1 MLNNFDNDKMVD
13 RYHKL
18 MKEILDEKLY
28 RHSLGVA
35 EAAASLAE
43 HYEIDVQKAF
53 FAGIVHDYGKHY
65 SSSELIKKAEELD
78 ISLDRFTLQEDRL
91 LHAPIG
97 AALLKKELQVTD
109 SEVLRAVTYHTTGRS
124 GMSSLEKM
132 IYLADYIEKGRD
144 FSGVE
149 KIRELAYVNFD
160 QALLEAVEFAIKA
173 VLERKLLLHP
183 RSVAFRNW
191 LLFMLREHN
200 LG

>member
-1 MLNNFDNDKMVD
+1 MVD
-13 RYHKL
+13 RYHDL
-18 MKEILDEKLY
+18 MKEFLDEKLY

-43 HYEIDVQKAF
+43 HYKVDAQKAF

-65 SSSELIKKAEELD
+65 SSFELLKKAEALD

-97 AALLKKELQVTD
+97 AALLKTELQVND

-124 GMSSLEKM
+124 GMSSLEKV

-149 KIRELAYVNFD
+149 KIRELAYVNIN
-160 QALLEAVEFAIKA
+160 QALLEAVEHAIKA
-173 VLERKLLLHP
+173 VLDRKLLLHP

-191 LLFMLREHN
+191 LIFMIREQTCDKC
-200 LG
+200 